1 MPQYAD
7 YVVVGSGIAGLYFA
21 LKVSD
26 SGSVVVLTKKQQAES
41 NTNYAQGGISAAIA
55 ETDSFDAHIED
66 TLRAGA
72 GLCHR
77 SAVEVMVRSAP
88 HVIEELRMLGVH
100 FTRRGRTLDL
110 GREGGHSHNRI
121 VHARDATGRAIE
133 AALLDALAKRTT
145 VHIVEHAT
153 AVELMTDHHR
163 RSGKRAASPTCYG
176 VYALLPNGQVERF
189 FARATLLATGGCG
202 QVYAHTTNPPIAT
215 GDGVAMAYRAGATI
229 ANMEFIQF
237 HPTALYDPSRPGPAF
252 LISEAVRGAG
262 AVLRNGGGERFMVRY
277 DDRAELAPRDV
288 VALAI
293 DHEMK
298 MRGDRHVWLDLRH
311 MEQREVWERFPT
323 IARECARRGIQL
335 PEDMIPVVPAAHYCC
350 GGVWTDLHG
359 RTSIRRLF
367 ACGEVACTG
376 VHGANRLASN
386 SLLEGVVFAE
396 RAASYLGTHPPPP
409 LGAEFDEIL
418 PWDDSGT
425 TNAEEW
431 VLIAHDRQELQSV
444 MWDYVGIVRSELRLE
459 RALRRIELLREEVE
473 EFYRRTKLIP
483 ELIELRNMITVAWLI
498 AQSALHRKES
508 RGLHTMSDYPLTD
521 DTRWRCDTLLRQGG
535 TWCRPIEDDP
545 NTISKSSERSD

>member
-26 SGSVVVLTKKQQAES
+26 SGSVIILTKKQQAES
-41 NTNYAQGGISAAIA
+41 NTNYAQGGISAAIG

-77 SAVEVMVRSAP
+77 AAVEVMVRSAP

-100 FTRRGRTLDL
+100 FTRRGRRLDL

-133 AALLDALAKRTT
+133 AALLDALAQRTT

-163 RSGKRAASPTCYG
+163 RGGKRSAAPTCYG
-176 VYALLPNGQVERF
+176 VYALLSNGQVERF

-215 GDGVAMAYRAGATI
+215 GDGIAMAYRAGATI

-237 HPTALYDPSRPGPAF
+237 HPTALYDPNRPGPAF

-262 AVLRNGGGERFMVRY
+262 AVLRNCGGERFMVRY

-288 VALAI
+288 VARAI

-298 MRGDRHVWLDLRH
+298 TRGDRHVWLDLRH

-350 GGVWTDLHG
+350 GGVWTDLYG
-359 RTSIRRLF
+359 RTNIERLF

-396 RAASYLGTHPPPP
+396 RAASYLVAHPPAP
-409 LGAEFDEIL
+409 LGAEFDEIP

-425 TNAEEW
+425 ANAEEW
-431 VLIAHDRQELQSV
+431 VLVAHDRQELQSV
-444 MWDYVGIVRSELRLE
+444 MWDYVGIVRSELRLQ
-459 RALRRIELLREEVE
+459 RALRRIELLRDEVE
-473 EFYRRTKLIP
+473 EFYRRTKLTP
-483 ELIELRNMITVAWLI
+483 ELIELRNMVTVAWLI
-498 AQSALHRKES
+498 TQSALHRKES
-508 RGLHTMSDYPLTD
+508 RGLHTMSDYLFTD
-521 DTRWRCDTLLRQGG
+521 DNRWRCDTLLRHGRI
-535 TWCRPIEDDP
+535 WCRPIEEEAY
-545 NTISKSSERSD
+545 TTERGTEGSS